1 MNGMRRNL
9 SIALSFQL
17 SDNFVEALLI
27 VFTVP
32 LLPSSLETCAA
43 GPGVSALRH
52 PLTTGPSISCRVDVE
67 RLVRSLTSP

>member
-32 LLPSSLETCAA
+32 LLPSSL
-43 GPGVSALRH
+43 VN
-52 PLTTGPSISCRVDVE
+52 SIPNFLDV
-67 RLVRSLTSP
+67 

>member
-32 LLPSSLETCAA
+32 LLPSSLGFKKEKEK
-43 GPGVSALRH
+43 RKY
-52 PLTTGPSISCRVDVE
+52 ISHY
-67 RLVRSLTSP
+67 LPF